1 MFSKTFT
8 YGLSGIDAYR
18 ITIEVHAQK
27 GIPSM
32 TIVGLPDSAVKE
44 SRERVWSAIKNS
56 GFDLRPQKIT
66 INLSPADTRKEGA
79 GFDLPIALG
88 ILAATEHLAV
98 HDLEQFVF
106 LGELSLDGGIRPVR
120 GTLPVALNADQKHF
134 TGFFV
139 PYDNARE
146 AAIAQRLTVYPVQSL
161 EEVIHQLSDP
171 STRASYNIDTR
182 HLLAS
187 AGQPLLD
194 FADVKGQF
202 SVKRGL
208 EVAAAGGHN
217 CLMIGPPGS
226 GKTMLARRIPGI
238 LPDMTL
244 QESLE
249 TTQIHSVAGLLPSH
263 QPLVTR
269 RPFRCPHHT
278 CSDIALVGGG
288 SHPRPGEVTL
298 AHNGILFLDELPEF
312 SRNALESLRQ
322 PLEDH
327 CVTISRASR
336 TVRFPS
342 TFMLVASMNPCPC
355 GFSTD
360 PKRECHCTPLQI
372 QKYVSKISG
381 PLMDRIDIHLDV
393 PALPSR
399 DLLTASEAEPSEA
412 IRRRAAQARTIQHKR
427 LNDRRIFCNAQMGQ
441 REIKS
446 FCRLCS
452 DGKKLFERTI
462 EELGLSARAH
472 DKILKVARTI
482 ADLSGCET
490 IRPEHLAEAIQ
501 YRCLDRT

>member
-27 GIPSM
+27 GIPSI
-32 TIVGLPDSAVKE
+32 TIVGLPDNAVKE

-66 INLSPADTRKEGA
+66 INLSPADTRKEGS

-88 ILAATEHLAV
+88 ILAATEHLSV
-98 HDLEQFVF
+98 SDLERFIF
-106 LGELSLDGGIRPVR
+106 LGELSLDGRVRPVR
-120 GTLPVALNADQKHF
+120 GSLPVALSADIHHF
-134 TGFFV
+134 NGLFL
-139 PYDNARE
+139 PSDNAKE
-146 AAIAQRLTVYPVQSL
+146 AAIAQRLDVYPVRSL
-161 EEVIHQLSDP
+161 EETIQHLSDP
-171 STRASYNIDTR
+171 STRKTYDIDIQK
-182 HLLAS
+182 LLAS
-187 AGQPLLD
+187 AMSPMLD
-194 FADVKGQF
+194 FSDVKGQF

-249 TTQIHSVAGLLPSH
+249 TTRIHSVAGLLPSY
-263 QPLVTR
+263 QALVTR

-288 SHPRPGEVTL
+288 SNPRPGEVTL

-336 TVRFPS
+336 TVHFPS
-342 TFMLVASMNPCPC
+342 SFMFIASMNPCPC
-355 GFSTD
+355 GFATD

-399 DLLTASEAEPSEA
+399 DLLMAKEAESSEM
-412 IRRRAAQARTIQHKR
+412 IRRRAAQAREIQHKR
-427 LNDRRIFCNAQMGQ
+427 LKDFNIFCNAQMAQ
-441 REIKS
+441 REIRT
-446 FCRLCS
+446 FCRLCP
-452 DGKKLFERTI
+452 DGKKLLQRAI
-462 EELGLSARAH
+462 EELGFSARAH
-472 DKILKVARTI
+472 DKMLKVARTI
-482 ADLSGCET
+482 ADLAGCET

-501 YRCLDRT
+501 YRSLDRV